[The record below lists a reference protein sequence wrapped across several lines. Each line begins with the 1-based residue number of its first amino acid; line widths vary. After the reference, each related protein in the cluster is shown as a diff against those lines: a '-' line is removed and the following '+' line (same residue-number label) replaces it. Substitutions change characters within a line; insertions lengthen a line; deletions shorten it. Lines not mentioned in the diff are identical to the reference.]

1 MDSKFD
7 NDTSAS
13 ASNADELIPAFDLE
27 PPEVLVAE
35 DDDEMRRLIGLTL
48 SDRGYQITEVEDG
61 VAALDMLESRRDHPP
76 YDVVVFDMW
85 MPGLTGL
92 ELMEALRS
100 SDWKT
105 PVVFISGFVTGR
117 VYEEAKRLGAERIMP
132 KPFECKK
139 LVEAVESAAAPVWQ

>member
-1 MDSKFD
+1 MSHSFD
-7 NDTSAS
+7 EGSLPTDD
-13 ASNADELIPAFDLE
+13 ADELIPAFDLD

-35 DDDEMRRLIGLTL
+35 DDDEMRRLIALTL
-48 SDRGYQITEVEDG
+48 SESGYQVTEVEDG

-100 SDWKT
+100 RDWAT

-117 VYEEAKRLGAERIMP
+117 VYDEAKRLGAERIMP
-132 KPFECKK
+132 KPFECEK